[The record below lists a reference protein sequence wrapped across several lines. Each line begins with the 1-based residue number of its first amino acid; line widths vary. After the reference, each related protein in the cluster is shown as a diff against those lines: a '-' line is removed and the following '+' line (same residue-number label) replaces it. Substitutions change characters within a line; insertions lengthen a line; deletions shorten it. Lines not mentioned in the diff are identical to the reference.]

1 MLFKYSNK
9 FKFILMIIFG
19 LIASFQNIIMANIV
33 QTLTNIAT
41 NKKWDKISQ
50 FLVGI
55 VFALVV
61 TLVAGLICNRLK
73 TSAIREANIY
83 LRTHIFSGML
93 EESKDENSDSLGFLT
108 NDFKLLET
116 NRFDAQIE
124 IIMQSF
130 SLILALGYALVVNWL
145 ITLLFLV
152 GAFIPMIISN
162 IFQKSIQESSE
173 KWTNANSKYVNQT
186 KNFLDGVETLH
197 LYGSQKQAVD
207 KNKQKVSNLEYA
219 LSRMNL
225 LNLDTN
231 SWITFIATIITFL
244 MPFLFGIYLVVMG
257 QTTLGALFAIV
268 QLANSFVNPILLILD
283 DRNKLSTTK
292 KIVEKVN
299 DFLEKDKDF
308 ENTEKMK
315 IQDLN
320 IENLTL
326 KRDGKELASGINFDV
341 KPGEK
346 IAIIGPSG
354 SGKSTLLQFLLYGKY
369 GHAKEIDLNGRETK
383 AGTFVDA
390 FSYASQAPVIFADSL
405 LFNLTLRKNIS
416 QEKIEKV
423 CDKLGLSELVKEK
436 GFDYQLGVAAD
447 KLSGGQLARIEL
459 ARAIL
464 MNRSMLLLD
473 EINASLDKKTSDLI
487 HQYLFDSNLTFIE
500 VIHHYEEDELKQ
512 YDKIIDLKDYV
523 R

>member
-1 MLFKYSNK
+1 
-9 FKFILMIIFG
+9 MIIFG

-41 NKKWDKISQ
+41 NKKWDKINQ

-55 VFALVV
+55 VLALVV

-108 NDFKLLET
+108 NDIKLLET
-116 NRFDAQIE
+116 NRFGAQIE

-130 SLILALGYALVVNWL
+130 SLVLALGYALVVNWQ

-152 GAFIPMIISN
+152 GSFIPMIISN
-162 IFQKSIQESSE
+162 IFQKPIQESSE

-197 LYGSQKQAVD
+197 LYGGQKQAVD
-207 KNKQKVSNLEYA
+207 KNRQKVTSLECA
-219 LSRMNL
+219 LSKMNL

-231 SWITFIATIITFL
+231 SWIMFIANIITFL
-244 MPFLFGIYLVVMG
+244 LPFLFGIYLVVMG

-299 DFLEKDKDF
+299 DFLEKDKDI
-308 ENTEKMK
+308 ENINNTEKMK
-315 IQDLN
+315 IQDIN
-320 IENLTL
+320 IEYLTL
-326 KRDGKELASGINFDV
+326 KRDGKELASRIKFDV

-346 IAIIGPSG
+346 IAVIGPSG

-369 GHAKEIDLNGRETK
+369 GQAKEIDLNGDKVK
-383 AGTFVDA
+383 AGSFVDI

-405 LFNLTLRKNIS
+405 LFNLTLGKNIS
-416 QEKIEKV
+416 QEKIEEV
-423 CDKLGLSELVKEK
+423 CDKLGLSELIKDK
-436 GFDYQLGVAAD
+436 SFDYQLGVTAD

-464 MNRSMLLLD
+464 MNRPMLLLD